1 MGTFLVQLG
10 GGPALGIFQMEPNT
24 HDDIWLN
31 FLQYREA
38 LAGEIRGQYMVNG
51 VASELVWNL
60 AYATAMCRMHY
71 LRKPG
76 AIPTSVEGMAAYW
89 KKHYNTELGK
99 GTEEEFIAN
108 YNRYVVGG

>member
-51 VASELVWNL
+51 GASELVWNL